1 MLRNGWG
8 FMKEDTIITDKV
20 FQLGKF
26 FGWHSDGGIAIAY
39 CGFNDFS
46 AKNTISNPPR
56 MDHYFTIH
64 LVVEG
69 KGTFFVNENKYYVKK
84 GDMFF
89 LFPNTT
95 VSYYPNKKEPWKYYW
110 INIDGPQIQG
120 YISMLNLSPTRAVV
134 ACPEFEKI
142 KKEFEHI
149 LDPKVNFKSSNFYS
163 IALFYT
169 ILAMLNTSEST
180 TSLSNTDIFERVQAI
195 VDMNYSNPNF
205 SVSSIASMLYIS
217 HSYLL
222 KRFKEQT
229 GQTLIQYLASFRLTK
244 ACELLKT
251 KKYTNKEL
259 AALVGF
265 NDEFHFMKAF
275 KKKFDSTIKEYLKDI
290 ST

>member
-1 MLRNGWG
+1 
-8 FMKEDTIITDKV
+8 MKEETIITDKV

-64 LVVEG
+64 LVIEG

-120 YISMLNLSPTRAVV
+120 YISMLNLSPNRAVV

-169 ILAMLNTSEST
+169 ILALLNTSEALNP
-180 TSLSNTDIFERVQAI
+180 LSNTDIFERVQAI
-195 VDMNYSNPNF
+195 VDMNYSNPHF

-244 ACELLKT
+244 ACELLKI

-259 AALVGF
+259 ATLVGF

-275 KKKFDSTIKEYLKDI
+275 KKKFDITIKEYQKNI